1 MKEIPNTKSIE
12 TEPYCNKYVNVV
24 LAISER

>member
-12 TEPYCNKYVNVV
+12 TESHCNKYVNVV